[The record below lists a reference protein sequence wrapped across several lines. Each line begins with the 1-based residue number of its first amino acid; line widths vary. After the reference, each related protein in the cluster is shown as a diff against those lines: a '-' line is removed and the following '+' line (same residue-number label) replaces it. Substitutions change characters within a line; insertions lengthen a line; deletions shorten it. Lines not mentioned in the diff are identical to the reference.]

1 MLGPM
6 RYKGLYHMFY
16 QHNPKAAV
24 WSNNSIEWGHSV
36 SEDLVNWFPL
46 QPALT
51 PTEPYDINGCWSGSA
66 TILPGAKPFILYTG
80 IDCKQHQTQNLAVPK
95 NLSDPLLRE
104 WVKIT

>member
-36 SEDLVNWFPL
+36 SKDLVNWFPL

-51 PTEPYDINGCWSGSA
+51 PTEPYMISMVVGQVQ
-66 TILPGAKPFILYTG
+66 PPFSLVLNHSFYT
-80 IDCKQHQTQNLAVPK
+80 LALTSSNTK
-95 NLSDPLLRE
+95 L
-104 WVKIT
+104 KI